1 MARREGRPRRSHGE
15 PDCMGLYE
23 GGPCESCLFRR
34 ECRLRAWEVE
44 EARERAT
51 GASENGPESRE
62 SARGG
67 EETT

>member
-23 GGPCESCLFRR
+23 GGPCELCLFRR

-44 EARERAT
+44 EARERA
-51 GASENGPESRE
+51 ALSD
-62 SARGG
+62 ARRGFDYQG
-67 EETT
+67 SGS

>member
-23 GGPCESCLFRR
+23 GGGCELCLFRS

-44 EARERAT
+44 EARERAALSGVRGRLGSQ
-51 GASENGPESRE
+51 GAGK
-62 SARGG
+62 
-67 EETT
+67 

>member
-1 MARREGRPRRSHGE
+1 MASREGRPRRSHGE

-23 GGPCESCLFRR
+23 GGPCELCLFRR

-51 GASENGPESRE
+51 STRENAHESRE

-67 EETT
+67 DETT

>member
-1 MARREGRPRRSHGE
+1 MACEGRPRRSHGE
-15 PDCMGLYE
+15 PGCMGLYE
-23 GGPCESCLFRR
+23 GGECELCLFRR

-51 GASENGPESRE
+51 GARENGHESRE